1 MKRLYVGKLNN
12 YNKVFFLS
20 HINNSFLNSLKYFM
34 KMDTNGK
41 KMVCN

>member
-1 MKRLYVGKLNN
+1 MKRIYLGKLNM
-12 YNKVFFLS
+12 YNKESFLS

-41 KMVCN
+41 KTVCN